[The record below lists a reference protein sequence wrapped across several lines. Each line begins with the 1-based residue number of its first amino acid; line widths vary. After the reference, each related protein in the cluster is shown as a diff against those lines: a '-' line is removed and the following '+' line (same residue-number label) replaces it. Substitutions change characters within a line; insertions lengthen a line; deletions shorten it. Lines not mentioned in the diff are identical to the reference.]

1 MQSTLTIF
9 RREFASYFNSPI
21 AYIFI
26 IAFLVLNSGLFMTGF
41 FLNGAADLRSFFGNL
56 PFFLIFFIPAVS
68 MRLWADDK
76 RTGTFE
82 LLMTLPIHAREVM
95 MGKYLAALAFYL
107 VALAG
112 TLPLPIMV
120 SALGNPDLGAI
131 WSGYIGAALLGGL
144 YLAVGTFTSGLMRD
158 QISAVILGIMACFVI
173 FIVGVPGVAAT
184 IDGWRFSWV
193 PDWFPHMG
201 SFLQHYLGL
210 SDHFQMMLRGV
221 ITLGDLAYFLG
232 LTAVFLSLNTLW
244 LKGRKY

>member
-1 MQSTLTIF
+1 MQNTMTIF
-9 RREFASYFNSPI
+9 RREFGSYFNSPI

-68 MRLWADDK
+68 MRLWAEDK

-82 LLMTLPIHAREVM
+82 LLMTLPMRAREVM
-95 MGKYLAALAFYL
+95 MGKYLAAFAFYL
-107 VALAG
+107 IALAG

-120 SALGNPDLGAI
+120 MALGNPDVGAM

-144 YLAVGTFTSGLMRD
+144 YLAIGTFTSGLMRD
-158 QISAVILGIMACFVI
+158 QISAVILGIMACFLV

-184 IDGWRFSWV
+184 IDGWV
-193 PDWFPHMG
+193 PGFG
-201 SFLQHYLGL
+201 SFMQHYVGL
-210 SDHFQMMLRGV
+210 SDHFEMMLRGV
-221 ITLGDLAYFLG
+221 ISLGDLAYFLG

>member
-68 MRLWADDK
+68 MRLWAEDK

-82 LLMTLPIHAREVM
+82 LLMTLPIRAREVM

-107 VALAG
+107 IALAG
-112 TLPLPIMV
+112 TLALPIMV
-120 SALGNPDLGAI
+120 SALGNPDMGAI

-144 YLAVGTFTSGLMRD
+144 YLAVGSFTSGLMRD
-158 QISAVILGIMACFVI
+158 QISAVILGIMACFLI

-184 IDGWRFSWV
+184 VDGW
-193 PDWFPHMG
+193 FPGLG
-201 SFLQHYLGL
+201 SFFQHYLGL
-210 SDHFQMMLRGV
+210 SGHYEMMLRGV
-221 ITLGDLAYFLG
+221 IPLGDLAYFLG

>member
-1 MQSTLTIF
+1 MQNTLTIF

-68 MRLWADDK
+68 MRLWAEDK

-82 LLMTLPIHAREVM
+82 LLMTLPMRAREVM

-107 VALAG
+107 VSLAG
-112 TLPLPIMV
+112 TLPLPIMISV
-120 SALGNPDLGAI
+120 LGNPDLGAI

-158 QISAVILGIMACFVI
+158 QISAVILGIMACFSI

-184 IDGWRFSWV
+184 IDGWV
-193 PDWFPHMG
+193 PGAG

-210 SDHFQMMLRGV
+210 SSHFEMMMRGV

>member
-9 RREFASYFNSPI
+9 RREFAAYFNSPI

-26 IAFLVLNSGLFMTGF
+26 IAFLVLNSGLVMTGF
-41 FLNGAADLRSFFGNL
+41 FLNGAADWRSFFGTL

-68 MRLWADDK
+68 MRLWAEDK

-82 LLMTLPIHAREVM
+82 LLMTLPMRAREVM
-95 MGKYLAALAFYL
+95 LGKYLAAFAFYL

-120 SALGNPDLGAI
+120 SALGNPDVGAI
-131 WSGYIGAALLGGL
+131 WSGYIGAAFLGGL

-158 QISAVILGIMACFVI
+158 QISAVILGIMACFLI

-184 IDGWRFSWV
+184 IDGWV
-193 PDWFPHMG
+193 PGLG

-210 SDHFQMMLRGV
+210 SDHFEMMLRGV

-232 LTAVFLSLNTLW
+232 LTVVFLSLNTLW

>member
-1 MQSTLTIF
+1 MTNAMTIF
-9 RREFASYFNSPI
+9 RREFGSYFNSPI

-26 IAFLVLNSGLFMTGF
+26 IAFLVLNSGLFMTSF
-41 FLNGAADLRSFFGNL
+41 FLTGSADLRGFFGNL

-68 MRLWADDK
+68 MRLWAEDK

-82 LLMTLPIHAREVM
+82 LLMTLPMPTRDVM
-95 MGKYLAALAFYL
+95 LGKYLAALAFYL
-107 VALAG
+107 VALLG

-158 QISAVILGIMACFVI
+158 QISAVILCIMACFMI

-184 IDGWRFSWV
+184 IDGWI
-193 PDWFPHMG
+193 PGLG

-210 SDHFQMMLRGV
+210 SDHFEMMLRGV

>member
-1 MQSTLTIF
+1 MQNTLTIF

-68 MRLWADDK
+68 MRLWAEDK

-82 LLMTLPIHAREVM
+82 LLMTLPMRAREVM

-107 VALAG
+107 VSLAG
-112 TLPLPIMV
+112 TLPLPIMISV
-120 SALGNPDLGAI
+120 LGNPDLGAV

-158 QISAVILGIMACFVI
+158 QISAVILGIMACFSI

-184 IDGWRFSWV
+184 IDGWV
-193 PDWFPHMG
+193 PGLG
-201 SFLQHYLGL
+201 SFFQHYLGL
-210 SDHFQMMLRGV
+210 SGHFDMMMRGV

>member
-1 MQSTLTIF
+1 MQNTLTIF

-56 PFFLIFFIPAVS
+56 PFFLIFFIPAGR
-68 MRLWADDK
+68 MRRWAEDK
-76 RTGTFE
+76 RTGTIE
-82 LLMTLPIHAREVM
+82 LLMTQPMRAREVM

-107 VALAG
+107 VSLAG
-112 TLPLPIMV
+112 TLPLPIMI
-120 SALGNPDLGAI
+120 SMLGNPDVGAI

-158 QISAVILGIMACFVI
+158 QISAVILGIMTCFTI

-184 IDGWRFSWV
+184 IDGWI
-193 PDWFPHMG
+193 PGLG
-201 SFLQHYLGL
+201 SFLQHYVGL
-210 SDHFQMMLRGV
+210 SGHFEMMLRGV
-221 ITLGDLAYFLG
+221 ITMGDLAYFLG